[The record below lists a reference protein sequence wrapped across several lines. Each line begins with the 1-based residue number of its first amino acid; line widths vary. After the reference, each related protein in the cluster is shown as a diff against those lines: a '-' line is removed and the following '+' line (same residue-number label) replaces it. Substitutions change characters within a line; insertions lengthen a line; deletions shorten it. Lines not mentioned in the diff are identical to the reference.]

1 MNKYSVEIIEILSTT
16 IQVNADDEEE
26 AYNIAHMLYNTK
38 EVVLS
43 DDDYVDTIFQI
54 TKENDEDR

>member
-43 DDDYVDTIFQI
+43 DDDYVDTVFQI

>member
-1 MNKYSVEIIEILSTT
+1 MNKYNVEIIEILSTT

-43 DDDYVDTIFQI
+43 DDDYVDTVFQI